1 MWNALVIR
9 KGHSAEEL
17 RDLADTAPNR
27 RAAMRMRAIAI
38 ALDGMSRAEAAQAA
52 GMSRQA
58 LRDAVVRYN
67 AEGLAGLYDRPKPG
81 RPCRLTGWQ
90 LVALQDFRGPR
101 GGGGPKA
108 LRSNQPVAIAVVC
121 GYCEDAFGVSYTHQA
136 MRRFLKRPGWL

>member
-1 MWNALVIR
+1 MWNTLKIR
-9 KGHSAEEL
+9 GDRSAEEL
-17 RDLADTAPNR
+17 RELAIKELNR
-27 RAAMRMRAIAI
+27 RAAMRIRAIAN
-38 ALDGMSRAEAAQAA
+38 ALDGMSRAHAAEAA

-67 AEGLAGLYDRPKPG
+67 AEGVAGLYDRPKPG
-81 RPCRLTGWQ
+81 RPCRLTGREW
-90 LVALQDFRGPR
+90 LALKELRGPR

-108 LRSNQPVAIAVVC
+108 LRSNQPVPIAVVC